1 MPTPQLNTRYIPA
14 LLPKYKGLNTH
25 QRAIDA
31 GDSEAG
37 ASVHFVTN
45 ELDSGEVILQ
55 KSVVINPSDNA
66 DTLAK
71 KVLKQEHV
79 LYPEAIKKVLQK

>member
-1 MPTPQLNTRYIPA
+1 
-14 LLPKYKGLNTH
+14 
-25 QRAIDA
+25 
-31 GDSEAG
+31 
-37 ASVHFVTN
+37 
-45 ELDSGEVILQ
+45 LDSGEVILQ
-55 KSVVINPSDNA
+55 KSVVIDPSDNA